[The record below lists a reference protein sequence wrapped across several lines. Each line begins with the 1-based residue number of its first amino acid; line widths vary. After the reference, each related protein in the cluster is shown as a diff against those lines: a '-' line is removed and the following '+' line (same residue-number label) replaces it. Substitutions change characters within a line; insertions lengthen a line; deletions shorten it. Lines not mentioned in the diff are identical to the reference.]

1 MIEKEKKNAR
11 AVNLNRS
18 ISSLFSI
25 GLNMQERRSLK
36 NVFARAKRRD
46 LENRSRVF
54 HKKRQRVQREI
65 ACARVL
71 FLSISRRAART
82 PRGRFRF
89 RLRAL
94 SRQRARLLYIYNV
107 FTKRLLSLSL
117 LNNNNS
123 NNKYTGLEL

>member
-94 SRQRARLLYIYNV
+94 SRQRARLYI
-107 FTKRLLSLSL
+107 FTTFFNRLLSLSL